1 MTKRQEA
8 ALETR
13 RRLMEAARKIICERG
28 LAGTQVEEITRMCG
42 VSKGTFYTYFKRKED
57 VVYALCWGN
66 FEKFRDETLA
76 SSAPFPERLSGYMV
90 KFCAYIEK
98 ESLKLCQE
106 WVRNTADPDF
116 SGSEY
121 GINKLHFDLE
131 SVAALFEDGIER
143 GEVKP
148 TASTDLLAH
157 TLVDVMY
164 GEMLCWA
171 TSNGEFPFSERTR
184 EFCEKF
190 LNGFLKPYLN
200 ENNRRK

>member
-8 ALETR
+8 ALETK

-148 TASTDLLAH
+148 TAPTDLLAH

-190 LNGFLKPYLN
+190 LNGFLKPYLSKKN
-200 ENNRRK
+200 

>member
-8 ALETR
+8 AQETR
-13 RRLMEAARKIICERG
+13 RKLMEAARKIICEQG

-42 VSKGTFYTYFKRKED
+42 VSKGTFYTYFKRKEE
-57 VVYALCWGN
+57 VVYALCWGH
-66 FEKFRDETLA
+66 FEKFRDEALA
-76 SSAPFPERLSGYMV
+76 SPAPFLERLSGYMV
-90 KFCAYIEK
+90 KFCAYIEQ

-131 SVAALFEDGIER
+131 SVAALFKDGIKR

-148 TASTDLLAH
+148 TAPTDLLAH

-171 TSNGEFPFSERTR
+171 TSDGEFRFSERTR

-190 LNGFLKPYLN
+190 LDSLLKPYLN
-200 ENNRRK
+200 NDRRK

>member
-8 ALETR
+8 ALETKR
-13 RRLMEAARKIICERG
+13 KLMAAARKIICERG

-42 VSKGTFYTYFKRKED
+42 VAKGTFYTYFKRKED
-57 VVYALCWGN
+57 VVFDLCWGH
-66 FEKFRDETLA
+66 FEKFRDEAL
-76 SSAPFPERLSGYMV
+76 SSPAPFLERLSGYMV
-90 KFCAYIEK
+90 KFCAYIEQ

-106 WVRNTADPDF
+106 WIRNTADPDF
-116 SGSEY
+116 SGSDY

-131 SVAALFEDGIER
+131 SVIALLEDGIKR

-148 TASTDLLAH
+148 TAPTDLLAH

-171 TSNGEFPFSERTR
+171 TGNGEFAFSERTR
-184 EFCEKF
+184 EFCDKF
-190 LNGFLKPYLN
+190 LDSLLKPYLN
-200 ENNRRK
+200 EDGRE

>member
-8 ALETR
+8 AQETR
-13 RRLMEAARKIICERG
+13 RRLMEAARKIICEQG

-148 TASTDLLAH
+148 TAPTDLLAH

-190 LNGFLKPYLN
+190 LNGFLKPYLSKKN
-200 ENNRRK
+200 